1 MGNIVR
7 FELSRALDGV
17 RFRISVAVGLVISI
31 LHFSTNVLP
40 LVKWLDAWQGD
51 PFLTPHSAYG
61 HWIGMDSSTVWPVL
75 LFMVLPLLA
84 TLPAADSYW
93 WDRDS
98 GYFYQIRLRCE
109 IWQYKAAKAAATF
122 VSALLVTII
131 PLAADFMLTSATL
144 PCVAPEP
151 ASMLYSLSDR
161 SMYGTWFYQYPM
173 LYTLAYI
180 LFDSIFIAMWTTLA
194 LSLSRWQNQQFQ
206 VILTPF
212 LIYLIV
218 YFIGVWSGAS
228 SVSPIAFLLPF
239 QPVTN
244 LSPGIPCVF
253 LIGLLV
259 LLVAFYFTPWRSND
273 EIST

>member
-109 IWQYKAAKAAATF
+109 IWQYK
-122 VSALLVTII
+122 
-131 PLAADFMLTSATL
+131 
-144 PCVAPEP
+144 E
-151 ASMLYSLSDR
+151 
-161 SMYGTWFYQYPM
+161 
-173 LYTLAYI
+173 
-180 LFDSIFIAMWTTLA
+180 
-194 LSLSRWQNQQFQ
+194 
-206 VILTPF
+206 
-212 LIYLIV
+212 
-218 YFIGVWSGAS
+218 IGRAHV
-228 SVSPIAFLLPF
+228 
-239 QPVTN
+239 
-244 LSPGIPCVF
+244 
-253 LIGLLV
+253 
-259 LLVAFYFTPWRSND
+259 
-273 EIST
+273 